1 MRNIVYKL
9 IDYDNGT
16 QKFFD
21 LGNDPQE
28 NTNLLLKTLSA
39 TELTNYNYLCNEMTN
54 LTGTG
59 GFCLQ
64 TDVKN
69 TSSSTKE
76 IFPNPFSSHL
86 QLKSKIANE
95 KFELSSYCGQI
106 IYYGNNI
113 ESQNFSALASGIYF
127 LKIIDETTTI
137 IKLVKE

>member
-64 TDVKN
+64 TDVKIRAPLP
-69 TSSSTKE
+69 KK
-76 IFPNPFSSHL
+76 FSQSI
-86 QLKSKIANE
+86 Q
-95 KFELSSYCGQI
+95 
-106 IYYGNNI
+106 
-113 ESQNFSALASGIYF
+113 
-127 LKIIDETTTI
+127 
-137 IKLVKE
+137 